1 MKTLK
6 RFLYTFWI
14 KKPKIINGSKYYLAK
29 QRWKRVRVAVN
40 FVARAYDLQS
50 VTNFLQCWRSA
61 QNYRSFKL
69 SYILIKL
76 ATYADIY
83 MGRVTWR

>member
-29 QRWKRVRVAVN
+29 QRWIRVRVAGN
-40 FVARAYDLQS
+40 FVVRAYVETCKVSLTS
-50 VTNFLQCWRSA
+50 YNVRAALKITGASNEVTF
-61 QNYRSFKL
+61 
-69 SYILIKL
+69 
-76 ATYADIY
+76 
-83 MGRVTWR
+83 